1 MHISALVKLNLYEVA
16 NYAIWND
23 CRLRVTLLSHLALL
37 LSLICTYI
45 IYTNSRIFGINW
57 YRTVWSTGTWSVLA
71 QSNFGF
77 SQWFT
82 QHLRNLMGPNP
93 SCWEIQPLNTIEP
106 LMWGQPTSLWAGLW
120 LKKSSKKLAV
130 KPRSLNISGYS
141 TFGDSLIV
149 TCPLSGVHMNT
160 SPKWIVAADLS
171 CHVINPINK
180 HISWTCFS
188 DYRPKCQNFGCF
200 VGFWLVDPSLLH
212 GCHVV
217 VPWWRRHEIPGAG
230 LLGRAASP
238 AWRMLCQ
245 DAALAGAGDSGDWS
259 DWWVPSTEMPLVSMR
274 YSCLST
280 WIMIYYDGFAW
291 FWRWFWYHKNGP
303 DMVEEFGMFV
313 EVSIDDYRHRCIY
326 TEHHSGKTVKDFK
339 L

>member
-1 MHISALVKLNLYEVA
+1 MFPLWLLGVEPSTRWYHELMEPRPAGFPQGSRGEKPVPRNVSQLERKL
-16 NYAIWND
+16 
-23 CRLRVTLLSHLALL
+23 RKLRKLEN
-37 LSLICTYI
+37 TY
-45 IYTNSRIFGINW
+45 SSG
-57 YRTVWSTGTWSVLA
+57 
-71 QSNFGF
+71 
-77 SQWFT
+77 
-82 QHLRNLMGPNP
+82 NP
-93 SCWEIQPLNTIEP
+93 SKPIETHRNQPLKTIEP

-120 LKKSSKKLAV
+120 LKKSSIKE
-130 KPRSLNISGYS
+130 
-141 TFGDSLIV
+141 
-149 TCPLSGVHMNT
+149 TCRKAQVPEHFWIFKVWWLPNCQMSAFRGSYE

-171 CHVINPINK
+171 CHVIKPINK

-200 VGFWLVDPSLLH
+200 VWLVDPSLLH

-259 DWWVPSTEMPLVSMR
+259 DWWVPSTKMPLVSMR
-274 YSCLST
+274 CSCLST